1 MFENYGIQQIYSVCI
16 KAISPVKIGDKQ
28 YGSNETILYLKD
40 VEAGKLVE
48 ENSMRSAEGGQYSRR
63 LVQWLTHNNINFVI
77 SKGVL
82 SKRDFN
88 FLLDS
93 NIIKE
98 ENTLVSLREQYT
110 ADSEG
115 FINLN
120 HLPQPGIYC
129 YDEQGNK
136 IKGIDRDGKI
146 LLLGEDYAYQEITV
160 DYSYIVEQA
169 HTYSMGKDFLSNII
183 VKAEIQFLLKDD
195 NDGEE
200 YTGILIIPTANITG
214 DINLIMGK
222 KATPIVGDFA
232 IQSVQSKTESRE
244 ERSNYTLKI
253 LDRDINAI

>member
-1 MFENYGIQQIYSVCI
+1 MFEQYGIQQIYSI
-16 KAISPVKIGDKQ
+16 SIRAISPIKIAEKW
-28 YGSNETILYLKD
+28 YGPNETILYITD
-40 VEAGKLVE
+40 AEAGRLVE
-48 ENSMRSAEGGQYSRR
+48 EKSSHSADGGQDERR
-63 LVQWLTHNNINFVI
+63 LVQWLNHKNINFLI

-98 ENTLVSLREQYT
+98 ENIFISTRENHTSTY
-110 ADSEG
+110 DSH
-115 FINLN
+115 IILN
-120 HLPQPGIYC
+120 HIPQPGIYC
-129 YDEQGNK
+129 YDQQGNK
-136 IKGIDRDGKI
+136 INII
-146 LLLGEDYAYQEITV
+146 LKEDNVLYFDEKYAEQEITV
-160 DYSYIVEQA
+160 DYSYEIEEA
-169 HTYSMGKDFLSNII
+169 HTYSIGNNFLSGIV

-200 YTGILIIPTANITG
+200 YTGILVIPTANIVG

-244 ERSNYTLKI
+244 ERSNYKLQI
-253 LDRDINAI
+253 LNKDITVI

>member
-1 MFENYGIQQIYSVCI
+1 MIEQYGIQQIDSICI
-16 KAISPVKIGDKQ
+16 KATCPTEIGGKWF
-28 YGSNETILYLKD
+28 GPNEVILYLKD

-48 ENSMRSAEGGQYSRR
+48 ENTIRSAEGGQYSPR
-63 LVQWLTHNNINFVI
+63 LIQWITHNNVNFLI

-93 NIIKE
+93 DIIIKE
-98 ENTLVSLREQYT
+98 DIPVSFREELT
-110 ADSEG
+110 ASSEG
-115 FINLN
+115 IINLT

-129 YDEQGNK
+129 YDSQGNK
-136 IKGIDRDGKI
+136 IKSVTVEGRRLYLNREYKN
-146 LLLGEDYAYQEITV
+146 QQITV
-160 DYSYIVEQA
+160 DYSFLIEQA
-169 HTYSMGKDFLSNII
+169 HVYSIRNNFLSNIV

-200 YTGILIIPTANITG
+200 YTGILTIPTANIVG

-232 IQSVQSKTESRE
+232 IQSVQSKTESRN
-244 ERSNYTLKI
+244 ERSNYTLQI
-253 LDRDINAI
+253 LDRDINEI